1 MSRPKRSTPGGVV
14 QHVLNRG
21 NDRKR
26 LFTTDADYAAFISI
40 VLESLLL
47 HPLRILE
54 YCVMPNHWHFVVWP
68 AGDDDLSA
76 FMHRL
81 TTTHATRWNAW
92 RGRTGWGHVYQGPFK
107 SFPVQAD
114 GHLLTVCRYVVR
126 RPAADP
132 RSAAPGAADSHEP
145 MAHRQAAELARSGE
159 PSADP
164 RRTRITKRFPQE
176 GCALWEP
183 RVDPRH
189 GKATRN
195 RTHAPRPRPSP
206 RQPQQAFY
214 LNSVNLHNN

>member
-1 MSRPKRSTPGGVV
+1 MSRPERSTPGGVV

-81 TTTHATRWNAW
+81 TTTPQLAGMPGEAGQDGDTFT
-92 RGRTGWGHVYQGPFK
+92 RGRSRASRCKPTATCSPF
-107 SFPVQAD
+107 
-114 GHLLTVCRYVVR
+114 
-126 RPAADP
+126 AATLSEMCAVPNLVEHPQDWPWCSLHPEQPIPMNPWPIAKP
-132 RSAAPGAADSHEP
+132 RNWLDRVNQVST
-145 MAHRQAAELARSGE
+145 L
-159 PSADP
+159 
-164 RRTRITKRFPQE
+164 RRTRITRRFPQE
-176 GCALWEP
+176 GARPLGAASGP
-183 RVDPRH
+183 
-189 GKATRN
+189 KTR
-195 RTHAPRPRPSP
+195 
-206 RQPQQAFY
+206 QGD
-214 LNSVNLHNN
+214 

>member
-126 RPAADP
+126 NAHAPTWWSTP
-132 RSAAPGAADSHEP
+132 RTGLGAACT
-145 MAHRQAAELARSGE
+145 RS
-159 PSADP
+159 S
-164 RRTRITKRFPQE
+164 RFP
-176 GCALWEP
+176 
-183 RVDPRH
+183 
-189 GKATRN
+189 
-195 RTHAPRPRPSP
+195 
-206 RQPQQAFY
+206 
-214 LNSVNLHNN
+214 